1 MENDK
6 EELEVTLK
14 IRNDAFDGFK
24 ERIVE
29 KTIEVQ
35 NSKQVCGQ
43 LSQARSDREHAKDG
57 QDRLREVLE
66 QTKDDKEKFLSE
78 RNELDEKHAF
88 LQERFDKL
96 HDDYEKPKT
105 AVAASARQIAALQDR
120 ERKARVES
128 EERDRRMRDGGAL
141 FQPQPAPNET
151 EEELKRKVARLEA
164 DCVQLKSLKDQYGQD
179 ILDLRNAA
187 G

>member
-35 NSKQVCGQ
+35 KWFDYSKQVCGQ

-120 ERKARVES
+120 
-128 EERDRRMRDGGAL
+128 RMRDGGAL
-141 FQPQPAPNET
+141 FQLQPAPNET

-164 DCVQLKSLKDQYGQD
+164 DCVQLKWLKDQYGQD